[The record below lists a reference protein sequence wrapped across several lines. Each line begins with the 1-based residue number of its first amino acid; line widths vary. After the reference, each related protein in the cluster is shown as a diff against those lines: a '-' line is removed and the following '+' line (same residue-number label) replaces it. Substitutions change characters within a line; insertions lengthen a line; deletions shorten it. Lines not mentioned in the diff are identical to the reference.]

1 MKRDPHHG
9 GGFRVRV
16 VLRLWI
22 EHTGEPVMTKQKVI
36 TVFASIAML
45 ITTTMLVHATR
56 QAVAQPQD
64 ACLEFIGCSH

>member
-1 MKRDPHHG
+1 
-9 GGFRVRV
+9 
-16 VLRLWI
+16 
-22 EHTGEPVMTKQKVI
+22 MTKQKVI

-56 QAVAQPQD
+56 RAVAQPTD

>member
-1 MKRDPHHG
+1 
-9 GGFRVRV
+9 
-16 VLRLWI
+16 
-22 EHTGEPVMTKQKVI
+22 MTKQKVI